1 MKLLHSFFQG
11 LKKLY
16 KEKEKYI
23 AELKRAEEALEA
35 SKASFHNIVER
46 SADGII
52 IVDRDGIVRFVNPTA
67 ELIFGREADELLGDL
82 FGLPLTT
89 GEATEIDIVRHRE
102 EPGVGELHAAE
113 TEWEG
118 EFAYLVSIRDITERK
133 RREKEIIRLNNELEQ
148 RVIERTAELEVA
160 NKELKDFSYVVSHD
174 LKAPLRAVS
183 QLATWISEDYAS
195 AFDEQGKEQ
204 MKLLTGRVKR
214 MDALINGVLQYS
226 RIGRVKGEETQ
237 TDLNTLVRD
246 VIELIALPDHIQVT
260 IENEL
265 PVIICDKTRME
276 QVFQNLLSNAI
287 KFMDKPE
294 GEVRIRCVDED
305 THWKFSVADNGP
317 GIDEKYH
324 EKIFQIFQT
333 LTPRDKYESTGVG
346 LSIVKKI
353 VEFYGGRIWVESE
366 PGSGTTFFFELPKK
380 GGTNEGQETSSSY

>member
-1 MKLLHSFFQG
+1 M
-11 LKKLY
+11 
-16 KEKEKYI
+16 
-23 AELKRAEEALEA
+23 RA
-35 SKASFHNIVER
+35 
-46 SADGII
+46 
-52 IVDRDGIVRFVNPTA
+52 
-67 ELIFGREADELLGDL
+67 
-82 FGLPLTT
+82 
-89 GEATEIDIVRHRE
+89 
-102 EPGVGELHAAE
+102 
-113 TEWEG
+113 
-118 EFAYLVSIRDITERK
+118 
-133 RREKEIIRLNNELEQ
+133 EKEIIRLNNELEQ
-148 RVIERTAELEVA
+148 RVLKRTAELEAA

-174 LKAPLRAVS
+174 LKAPLRAIG
-183 QLATWISEDYAS
+183 QLATWISEDYAP

-294 GEVRIRCVDED
+294 GEVGIRCVDED

-324 EKIFQIFQT
+324 EKIFRIFQT
-333 LTPRDKYESTGVG
+333 LTPRDEYESTGVG

-366 PGSGTTFFFELPKK
+366 PGSGTTFFFALPKK
-380 GGTNEGQETSSSY
+380 GRTNEGQETSSPY